1 MNSRLISVC
10 QPLSNISICRQMS
23 RSCSVAVGG
32 SGVDAWTEFS
42 VVIAANI
49 CSTAFPTSTSSCTCN
64 TTGQLCFNQTGR
76 QGLYVF
82 CLSVRP
88 LVLLPDLCEI
98 NSFLCKL
105 GRGPRG
111 KGKKLNVRGLGG
123 QGHATFLIALVWVAF
138 LLLLLHIV
146 GFSRGGEPTAPHT
159 FDKSVT
165 TGIIPK
171 NVVRR

>member
-1 MNSRLISVC
+1 
-10 QPLSNISICRQMS
+10 MS

-111 KGKKLNVRGLGG
+111 KGKKLIVRGLGG

-138 LLLLLHIV
+138 TFTHRRFLQ
-146 GFSRGGEPTAPHT
+146 GRWADSAPYLWQKCHHRNH
-159 FDKSVT
+159 
-165 TGIIPK
+165 PK
-171 NVVRR
+171 KCCP